1 MEQYPVGGIQSKKK
15 NVSGQI
21 GPFYKILKSPE
32 KLPLLKAPTHQP
44 GLEIFLILK
53 PSLSSSVC
61 RCHSA
66 GQQGDAASGYLAWHW
81 MLKMCPS

>member
-44 GLEIFLILK
+44 DLEIFLTLD
-53 PSLSSSVC
+53 PSLRSSLC
-61 RCHSA
+61 RCYSA
-66 GQQGDAASGYLAWHW
+66 GQQGGTASGTL
-81 MLKMCPS
+81 S